1 MATFLVTILRF
12 HSETSTPIIHPTA
25 NYSMMPFTAAQI
37 VLFFKDQAYMAL
49 KQRTATALAA
59 EGIPITN
66 NISEFDK
73 EGMNSIYCNL
83 PKILYESDAG
93 VHGELR
99 EIQTYKLS
107 TNS

>member
-1 MATFLVTILRF
+1 
-12 HSETSTPIIHPTA
+12 
-25 NYSMMPFTAAQI
+25 MPFTATKI
-37 VLFFKDQAYMAL
+37 VLFFEDQAYMAL
-49 KQRTATALAA
+49 MHCTATALAA
-59 EGIPITN
+59 DGIATPN
-66 NISEFDK
+66 NLSEFDK